1 MVQAQILG
9 CSGLISL
16 GSLDFK
22 ASAENTAPT
31 FLTRTSANVPVSLN
45 ASKSLNS
52 ANQTIQ
58 RTVLLKKLQKSD
70 FLPPNI
76 KQNVLEELI

>member
-9 CSGLISL
+9 CSEISL

-31 FLTRTSANVPVSLN
+31 FLTRTSANIPSSLN

-52 ANQTIQ
+52 ANQTTQ
-58 RTVLLKKLQKSD
+58 GTVLLKKLLKSN
-70 FLPPNI
+70 FLLP
-76 KQNVLEELI
+76 QY